1 MKIADSNASRDF
13 DNPRET
19 ALKLARFL
27 QLKPDSGITMKPLSG
42 LLLLVLSVARPTFAQ
57 SLVADHAKICHTRSP
72 KGKYRMLLCT
82 EGVLKFDDS
91 AKNLTFTG
99 KPEDNRTL
107 SYNDVGKVV
116 FEVTTHM
123 RGGGMSAVLGPAGY
137 AIDAQHV
144 SDYWMYVAPKGTQTE
159 PFLLE
164 ISKEES
170 QKVIDHTKAAFGD
183 RVTLAEFAENGEE
196 IDKSKLKDLQGKY
209 KIKYNKEDHPVPEIK
224 ADKALVVILCPA
236 LPGAAGGDVFK
247 FHANDHVVAVNVL
260 GTYSFVYLDP
270 GKYLLASELGNA
282 NGFEMNLEA
291 GKDYYFMENIFAGW
305 KAKTHL
311 TRNSKELVLY
321 RIEASYLSDWTR
333 HGN

>member
-1 MKIADSNASRDF
+1 MKHF
-13 DNPRET
+13 
-19 ALKLARFL
+19 ARLVFV
-27 QLKPDSGITMKPLSG
+27 
-42 LLLLVLSVARPTFAQ
+42 VLSLAGPAFAQ
-57 SLVADHAKICHTRSP
+57 SLVTDHAKICHTHTP
-72 KGKYRMLLCT
+72 NGKYRMLFCT

-91 AKNLTFTG
+91 TKNLAFTG

-107 SYNDVGKVV
+107 GYDDVGKVV

-123 RGGGMSAVLGPAGY
+123 RGGGLSAVLGPGGY
-137 AIDAQHV
+137 AIEGQHIA
-144 SDYWMYVAPKGTQTE
+144 DYWMYVAPKASQTE

-164 ISKEES
+164 INKAES
-170 QKVIDHTKAAFGD
+170 QKVIDQAKAVFGD
-183 RVTLAEFAENGEE
+183 RVTLAEFAEKGEE
-196 IDKSKLKDLQGKY
+196 IDRNRLKDLQGKY
-209 KIKYNKEDHPVPEIK
+209 KIKYNKQDHPVPEIK
-224 ADKALVVILCPA
+224 PDKALVVILCPA
-236 LPGAAGGDVFK
+236 LPGAVGGDVFK
-247 FHANDHVVAVNVL
+247 FHANDHVIAVNVL

-270 GKYLLASELGNA
+270 GKYLLVSELGNA

-321 RIEASYLSDWTR
+321 RLEASYLSDWVR